1 MSDVGASSAELSS
14 LASTLEE
21 VTALLAAIAA
31 AAAADDA
38 AAALELFEIE
48 RGLQGAARRL
58 AKLVESL
65 GD

>member
-1 MSDVGASSAELSS
+1 MAVADPAELSS

-21 VTALLAAIAA
+21 VTARVAAMAE
-31 AAAADDA
+31 AAAADEESQVGP
-38 AAALELFEIE
+38 ELFEIE

-65 GD
+65 P